1 MNIRRTAPLAIL
13 VFGPLA
19 FARKSEFMVLEG
31 HQVLNDYTSPLPYTY
46 VTEDELPSA
55 FTWGDVDGVNY
66 LTHSLNQH
74 LPQYCGSCW
83 AHGAMSALADRIKI
97 ARNAEGEDINL
108 SIQNV
113 LNCGGDIA
121 GSCHGGSHSG
131 AYEFVKQQ
139 GFIPFD
145 TCQPYIACSEESTE
159 GFCPHVDTTCSAAN
173 TCRTCDTFAGMGGA
187 CSEIDFFPNATVA
200 EYGSY
205 SLFASDKVHKIK
217 SEIFARGPVAAGIN
231 AEPIVAYKGGVVLAK
246 DHSIIDMLVNHVVS
260 IVGWGVNEDG
270 TEFWIIRNSWG
281 QYWGEMG
288 YVRVETGSNVL
299 GIESEVVWA
308 TPGQFTVLNYPCSED
323 GKNCG
328 PHSIPTHGAQAYLDA
343 SQDIGAM
350 KRRVKATTK

>member
-1 MNIRRTAPLAIL
+1 MTIRRTAPLAIL

-121 GSCHGGSHSG
+121 GSCHGGYHTG
-131 AYEFVKQQ
+131 TYQFIKEQ

-200 EYGSY
+200 EYGEI
-205 SLFASDKVHKIK
+205 DDGDIHKIMA
-217 SEIFARGPVAAGIN
+217 EIYARGPVAAVIN
-231 AEPIVAYKGGVVLAK
+231 AEPIVAYKGGIFDDVSA
-246 DHSIIDMLVNHVVS
+246 STETNHIVS
-260 IVGWGVNEDG
+260 IVGWDNSSRDNPH
-270 TEFWIIRNSWG
+270 WIIRNSWG

-288 YVRVETGSNVL
+288 YVRVRMGHNVL
-299 GIESEVVWA
+299 GIESAIAWA
-308 TPGQFTVLNYPCSED
+308 TPGSFTIKNFPCSED
-323 GKNCG
+323 GKNCS
-328 PHSIPTHGAQAYLDA
+328 PGASSFESQTYLDPSHDVA
-343 SQDIGAM
+343 AVQ
-350 KRRVKATTK
+350 RRLRAEIAK

>member
-1 MNIRRTAPLAIL
+1 MKLPFIIITLLVASSSFAERTNEIRIL
-13 VFGPLA
+13 G
-19 FARKSEFMVLEG
+19 G
-31 HQVLNDYTSPLPYTY
+31 HDKRSSFDLSLPHTY
-46 VTEDELPSA
+46 IDEVALPES

-121 GSCHGGSHSG
+121 GSCHGGYHTG
-131 AYEFVKQQ
+131 TYQFIKEQ

-200 EYGSY
+200 EYGEI
-205 SLFASDKVHKIK
+205 DDGDIHKIMA
-217 SEIFARGPVAAGIN
+217 EIYARGPVAAVIN
-231 AEPIVAYKGGVVLAK
+231 AEPIVAYKGGIFDDVSA
-246 DHSIIDMLVNHVVS
+246 STETNHIVS
-260 IVGWGVNEDG
+260 IVGWDNSSRDNPH
-270 TEFWIIRNSWG
+270 WIIRNSWG

-288 YVRVETGSNVL
+288 YVRVRMGHNVL
-299 GIESEVVWA
+299 GIESAIAWA
-308 TPGQFTVLNYPCSED
+308 TPGSFTIKNFPCSED
-323 GKNCG
+323 GKNCS
-328 PHSIPTHGAQAYLDA
+328 PGASSFESQTYLDPSHDVA
-343 SQDIGAM
+343 AVQ
-350 KRRVKATTK
+350 RRLRAEIAK

>member
-121 GSCHGGSHSG
+121 GSCHGGSTTR
-131 AYEFVKQQ
+131 APIEFVKEQ

-200 EYGSY
+200 EYGEI
-205 SLFASDKVHKIK
+205 DDGDIHKIMA
-217 SEIFARGPVAAGIN
+217 EIYARGPVAAVIN
-231 AEPIVAYKGGVVLAK
+231 AEPIVAYKGGIFDDVSA
-246 DHSIIDMLVNHVVS
+246 STETNHIVS
-260 IVGWGVNEDG
+260 IVGWDNSSTDNPH
-270 TEFWIIRNSWG
+270 WIIRNSWG

-288 YVRVETGSNVL
+288 YVRVENWCHNVL
-299 GIESEVVWA
+299 GIESA
-308 TPGQFTVLNYPCSED
+308 
-323 GKNCG
+323 
-328 PHSIPTHGAQAYLDA
+328 
-343 SQDIGAM
+343 
-350 KRRVKATTK
+350 R

>member
-1 MNIRRTAPLAIL
+1 MLKFRALAIQ
-13 VFGPLA
+13 PLQ
-19 FARKSEFMVLEG
+19 S
-31 HQVLNDYTSPLPYTY
+31 
-46 VTEDELPSA
+46 

-121 GSCHGGSHSG
+121 GSCHGGSTTR
-131 AYEFVKQQ
+131 APIEFVKQQ

-205 SLFASDKVHKIK
+205 SLDDAADKVHKIK
-217 SEIFARGPVAAGIN
+217 WPRYIARGPVAAGIN
-231 AEPIVAYKGGVVLAK
+231 AEPIVAYKGGVVLSEGPQLA
-246 DHSIIDMLVNHVVS
+246 SEMLVTMLYR
-260 IVGWGVNEDG
+260 IVGWGVIAVQMESAVLDHPQLLGTILGRDG
-270 TEFWIIRNSWG
+270 IR
-281 QYWGEMG
+281 
-288 YVRVETGSNVL
+288 T
-299 GIESEVVWA
+299 
-308 TPGQFTVLNYPCSED
+308 
-323 GKNCG
+323 
-328 PHSIPTHGAQAYLDA
+328 
-343 SQDIGAM
+343 
-350 KRRVKATTK
+350 RRELVP